1 MPFNCTNDRVLWGK
15 RHRGL
20 QRRLNIIKT
29 VKTTALCLSTVQMTA
44 YCGGNG
50 TEVCNAY
57 SKLIIFA
64 RLWSKTRNYPCIVL
78 YFERSFAPLATMHAI
93 RIFILW
99 IRLEVRTS
107 NRVKINYV
115 KTPLFPNFES
125 LEPSFDGLD
134 TRLKHLETRFEPR
147 SSNLLG
153 IEYRGSRSRFE
164 GLSTYL

>member
-1 MPFNCTNDRVLWGK
+1 
-15 RHRGL
+15 
-20 QRRLNIIKT
+20 
-29 VKTTALCLSTVQMTA
+29 MTA

-64 RLWSKTRNYPCIVL
+64 RLWSKTRNYPCFVL
-78 YFERSFAPLATMHAI
+78 YFERSFAPLATMYAI

-107 NRVKINYV
+107 NRVKINYA

-125 LEPSFDGLD
+125 LEPSFDSLD
-134 TRLKHLETRFEPR
+134 IRLKHLETRFEPR

>member
-1 MPFNCTNDRVLWGK
+1 
-15 RHRGL
+15 
-20 QRRLNIIKT
+20 
-29 VKTTALCLSTVQMTA
+29 MTA

-64 RLWSKTRNYPCIVL
+64 RLWSKTRKYPCIVL

-93 RIFILW
+93 RIFIPW

-153 IEYRGSRSRFE
+153 SEYRGSRSRFE
-164 GLSTYL
+164 IEVRDRGSRPRFEIEVRDRGSRDCQLTFERYCITLLSFG

>member
-1 MPFNCTNDRVLWGK
+1 MPFNCINDRVLW
-15 RHRGL
+15 
-20 QRRLNIIKT
+20 
-29 VKTTALCLSTVQMTA
+29 
-44 YCGGNG
+44 GNG

-64 RLWSKTRNYPCIVL
+64 RLWSKTRKYPCIVL

-93 RIFILW
+93 RIFIPW

>member
-1 MPFNCTNDRVLWGK
+1 MPFNYINDRVLW
-15 RHRGL
+15 
-20 QRRLNIIKT
+20 
-29 VKTTALCLSTVQMTA
+29 
-44 YCGGNG
+44 GNG

-93 RIFILW
+93 RIFIPW

-107 NRVKINYV
+107 NRVKINYA

-125 LEPSFDGLD
+125 LQPSFDGLD
-134 TRLKHLETRFEPR
+134 ARLKHLETRFEPR
-147 SSNLLG
+147 SSNLLVSS
-153 IEYRGSRSRFE
+153 IEVRDRGSRDCQLTFE
-164 GLSTYL
+164 RYCITLLSFG